1 MEEAIQA
8 EGATAVLRG
17 LFPSTVAITTRPVD
31 AGAASGPHA
40 ARWRERQLGRLCAA
54 DALLELRAAVITP
67 PHGSPPVWPEGLT
80 GSISHCQ
87 ALCCAVAAHSRD
99 LCALGVDVERAVP
112 LVEGVELVCGEIEL
126 AHFADLPALP
136 TGNWPL
142 LAFSAKEAA
151 YKCQYALTGQLLDF
165 RDFEIDFDLITP
177 GVGRFALRRTRPLP
191 IPAGL
196 ELRIEGRWAA
206 DRSYV
211 YTAAWIEQ
219 LAPQG

>member
-1 MEEAIQA
+1 M
-8 EGATAVLRG
+8 
-17 LFPSTVAITTRPVD
+17 PSH
-31 AGAASGPHA
+31 S
-40 ARWRERQLGRLCAA
+40 
-54 DALLELRAAVITP
+54 
-67 PHGSPPVWPEGLT
+67 SPPSWPEGLT

-87 ALCCAVAAHSRD
+87 TLCCAVAARSGD
-99 LCALGVDVERAVP
+99 LCALGVDVEAAVP

-126 AHFADLPALP
+126 AHFAALP
-136 TGNWPL
+136 GPTAGNWPL

-177 GVGRFALRRTRPLP
+177 GGGRFALRRTRALP

-206 DRSYV
+206 DRSHV
-211 YTAAWIEQ
+211 YTAAWVKRST
-219 LAPQG
+219 LQG